1 MLLFYLITLSR
12 ASEKITR
19 VKGIEPLLTILEIVA
34 LTVILHSFHVHFSI
48 FLREKD
54 KETIKS
60 ENVMSSFN

>member
-1 MLLFYLITLSR
+1 
-12 ASEKITR
+12 
-19 VKGIEPLLTILEIVA
+19 
-34 LTVILHSFHVHFSI
+34 VHFSI